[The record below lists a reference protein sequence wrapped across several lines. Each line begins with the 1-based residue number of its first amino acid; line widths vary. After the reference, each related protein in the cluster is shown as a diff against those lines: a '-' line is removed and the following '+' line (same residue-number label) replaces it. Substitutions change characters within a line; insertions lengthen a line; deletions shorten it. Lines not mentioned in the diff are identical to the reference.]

1 MFELS
6 PCRIPGCYEVQPRAV
21 DDLRG
26 RFVKVFHIEAFAE
39 LGLEARFAEDYYSIS
54 RKGVIRGM
62 HFQTPPAD
70 HVKMVYCV
78 QGEVFDV
85 VLDLRVGSP
94 TYGQVASFQLTA
106 EKANLIYVPRGLA
119 HGFCAVSDVAT
130 LIYKVST
137 LYSPEHDSGVLWSSI
152 GIDWPPGSPVLSGR
166 DQSLRP
172 FSEFKSPFVYD
183 GP

>member
-62 HFQTPPAD
+62 HFQT
-70 HVKMVYCV
+70 
-78 QGEVFDV
+78 
-85 VLDLRVGSP
+85 LRQ
-94 TYGQVASFQLTA
+94 TM
-106 EKANLIYVPRGLA
+106 
-119 HGFCAVSDVAT
+119 
-130 LIYKVST
+130 
-137 LYSPEHDSGVLWSSI
+137 
-152 GIDWPPGSPVLSGR
+152 
-166 DQSLRP
+166 
-172 FSEFKSPFVYD
+172 
-183 GP
+183 